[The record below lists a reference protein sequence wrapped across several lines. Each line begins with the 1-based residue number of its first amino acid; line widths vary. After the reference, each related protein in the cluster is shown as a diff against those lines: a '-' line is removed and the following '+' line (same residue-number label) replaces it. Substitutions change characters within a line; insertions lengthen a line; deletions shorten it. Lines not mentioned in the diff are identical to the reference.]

1 MELVMIRHAQP
12 QWVVDGHARNDPDL
26 SALGRKQADAVGAA
40 AAALELDQIWV
51 SPARRSQQ
59 TAEAIV
65 AHHDAPVRTCDW
77 ALEIQFPPGWDDAP
91 AEQVEAWLRTSR
103 HQDRDQWWEA
113 SAPHGGESF
122 RDFHTRVT
130 TGLDQELSELG
141 IIPIEGEDD
150 LYDMDVTDK
159 RRIALITH
167 AGTNS
172 VVLTHLLGLPPQ
184 PWEWER
190 FSSAHASISRLR
202 HRPIA
207 NASIFGLRSFSET
220 DHMSDVGIT
229 R

>member
-1 MELVMIRHAQP
+1 MIRHAQP
-12 QWVVDGHARNDPDL
+12 QWVVDGMARNDPDL
-26 SALGRKQADAVGAA
+26 SPLGRRQADAVGRA

-65 AHHDAPVRTCDW
+65 AHHDAPVRTCEW

-103 HQDRDQWWEA
+103 HQDRDRWWEA

-122 RDFHTRVT
+122 RDFHARVT
-130 TGLDQELSELG
+130 AGLDGEFAGLE
-141 IIPIEGEDD
+141 IFPIEGEDD
-150 LYDMDVTDK
+150 LYDLDVTDR

-172 VVLTHLLGLPPQ
+172 VILSHLLGLPPQ

-190 FSSAHASISRLR
+190 FSSAHASISRLW

-220 DHMSDVGIT
+220 DHLTDVGIT